1 MRFSIGGYAAVLA
14 LLAAAGCGSIVDRFS
29 GRKEAC
35 EIVAIGTS
43 ATAKIVRLI
52 DTGTTINQDPVVDF
66 VLEVRPG
73 EGEPYEAHSKAL
85 VSRLE
90 VPQFQPGRIVPV
102 KVDPKDSRRVAI
114 DLWECP
120 K

>member
-1 MRFSIGGYAAVLA
+1 MKFSRAFGAVFA
-14 LLAAAGCGSIVDRFS
+14 LLASAGCGSIVDRFS

-35 EIVAIGTS
+35 EIVAIGRS
-43 ATAKIVRLI
+43 ATAKIVRLL
-52 DTGTTINQDPVVDF
+52 DTGATINQDPVVDF

-73 EGEPYEAHSKAL
+73 EGTPYEAHSKAL
-85 VSRLE
+85 ISRLE
-90 VPQFQPGRIVPV
+90 VPQFQPGRVVPV

-114 DLWECP
+114 DLWDCS

>member
-1 MRFSIGGYAAVLA
+1 MKSFCVFGAALA
-14 LLAAAGCGSIVDRFS
+14 LLASAGCGSIVDHFS

-43 ATAKIVRLI
+43 ATAKIVRLV
-52 DTGTTINQDPVVDF
+52 DTGTTINQDPVVEF

-73 EGEPYEAHSKAL
+73 EGGPYEAHSKAL
-85 VSRLE
+85 ISRLE
-90 VPQFQPGRIVPV
+90 VPQFQPGRVVPV
-102 KVDPKDSRRVAI
+102 KVDPKDARRVAI
-114 DLWECP
+114 DLWDCS